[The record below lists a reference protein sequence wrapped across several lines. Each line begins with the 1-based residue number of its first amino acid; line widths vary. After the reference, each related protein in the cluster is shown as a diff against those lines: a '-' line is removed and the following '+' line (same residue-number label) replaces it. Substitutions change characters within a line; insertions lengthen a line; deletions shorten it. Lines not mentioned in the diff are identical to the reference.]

1 MSLFDTNVP
10 EEEKSGERTP
20 ATFSPRYSQEIID
33 EALTLG
39 SIDYQSRMTIA
50 SFFMKNK
57 PLEENA
63 QFLREHYGTNGSG
76 FYVNDRPYTIW
87 YDQDGIRLSAGESA
101 QGQQAQIITW
111 DQAALRIR
119 ELLDAGH
126 YLHRDELERASE
138 VEMGKLADDLLYF
151 YRDLSSEARDQ
162 GFLPTIDKA
171 DKVKGGFDNEKQ
183 ALLDLMRQPETYHML
198 EMELEAFGAA
208 YAQNNQLLR
217 TRRNRQPQ
225 LLRQI
230 RDMQLTPITFPA
242 DPAFEPQHRFFV
254 STDEMDHL
262 LRGST
267 SDVYY
272 RLGIYSFYQLHDN
285 SKDRENYLKRVHG
298 EYSGFGN
305 INYDILY
312 SSKGM
317 RYSRGSIAEPFAKA
331 EWKWNKV
338 EQRVRTLIQQ
348 DRFLSEADRAAMP
361 EYERH
366 HIAGQIVS
374 AFANAPEEIQKPFT
388 ENPILN
394 YWENVEQ
401 VQDQLSDPEKVESIR
416 ISLASL
422 LSMTLPHDRNEE
434 NRKKALETLEAY
446 QKGAF
451 SLFRKQEEPVQTQA
465 PVIPSPQPAVQAPPI
480 PEPVVEAEPAPK
492 APEQPPTPAL
502 HRDLT
507 QADIDQAI
515 LEWNGDP
522 GSKQAV
528 ARYMEQH
535 GRERGTAAWLRK
547 EYGDDLPT
555 FPVTVDG
562 AAGDIPWA
570 RIQRDLAR
578 LIREE
583 RFITE
588 AERNQEAKQGEGT
601 VVPPPAEATLP
612 ENIETPTI
620 ATVTTP
626 GGIPYREGDAF
637 QILQMDG
644 SYLLGTIHRVRDDRV
659 WISSQAFPNER
670 PFYVRKAAFD
680 ENVDSGVYSI
690 VSQETGIRQTTP
702 ESRAEQRKRAEEIRM
717 LPLSME
723 AAAEYNDLK
732 AQHPDA
738 LIGFEQHGFYE
749 FYGRDAEQAASILK
763 SRIVTKEIPGGQTK
777 VTGFPTTRWQS
788 GFRSLWREGN
798 DVYLAKEKAD
808 GTHEESKYLYG
819 RDYIPVNATVHIDN
833 RTYRVDTVNYTEHRV
848 RLEDISP
855 IPDSRFSP
863 IRYEDIDTVRS
874 RLEDEPDIPLSMET
888 QREME
893 APFEEKSH
901 EQPNQVPEEQPTQT
915 EASEDSTTPQLMET
929 VVELTAEGYQAT
941 TTRPVRQFQ
950 YDLMYHDI
958 AFLDGEAY
966 QVDRNGLFDVSFLP
980 LEGNQV
986 YPIARVESKE
996 RLETLLARDERNNHL
1011 LHPATL
1017 EQRQQAVTDW
1027 QNAHTQQSEAPETS
1041 QGAGVFVYGGY
1052 HFEPVGVFSQELSFS
1067 DITRETVSHTELG
1080 MTDGPDAVHPYTH
1093 QAFFEAAHDVKAD
1106 VFRCVETGKLYM
1118 PGEHELF
1125 EYIGAFEPFPP
1136 PERII
1141 EPQEQP
1147 ISPPVEIT
1155 QQPRAEN
1162 FRITDNHLGEGG
1174 AKTKFRNNLN
1184 AIYVLKLI
1192 ESEGRTATPEEQ
1204 EVLSKYVGWG
1214 GLANAFDETKDDWA
1228 KEYAELKDA
1237 LTPDEYAA
1245 ARASTLNAHYTSPI
1259 VIRSIYDALQ
1269 SMGFKEGNILEPA
1282 MGVGNFFGVLPEAM
1296 RGSKLYGVEL
1306 DSITGRI
1313 AQQLYPQAD
1322 IKVAGFETT
1331 DRRDFY
1337 DLAVGNVPFGN
1348 YKVNDRAYNKLGY
1361 NIHNY
1366 FFAKSLD
1373 QVRPGGIV
1381 AFVTSHYTMDAKSPE
1396 VRKYLAERADLL
1408 GAIRLPN
1415 NAFKANAGTEVT
1427 SDIIFLQKRE
1437 SPSIEEPS
1445 WVHLGETEDGLPIN
1459 SYFVDHPEMVLG
1471 QIALDKSMYG
1481 YEKSTACLPIEG
1493 ADLSEQLSEAITH
1506 ISGEYKEAELS
1517 ELGEGEEIADSIP
1530 ADPSVKNYS
1539 YTVKDGEVYFRQN
1552 SVMVRPK
1559 LNATALERVKGMVA
1573 LRDCVNGLMD
1583 AQLADASDGAIAERQ
1598 AELNRLY
1605 DNFTNRFGL
1614 INSRGNELA
1623 FSDDSS
1629 YYLLCSLEVLDEEGN
1644 FERKADMFTKR
1655 TIRQQ
1660 KVIEHVDT
1668 SVEAL
1673 AVSIGE
1679 RAQVDLPYM
1688 AWLTGKSEDEITADL
1703 KGIIFQVPGATDER
1717 GRPRYVTSDE
1727 YLSGNVRQKL
1737 RQARAAAETDPVFE
1751 VNVTALEEAQP
1762 QDLDASEI
1770 EVRLGSTWVNKKYIQ
1785 QFMYET
1791 FNTPNAC
1798 RESPYSYARSKHD
1811 IKVNFSEY
1819 TSEWGITNKNILSTT
1834 DVAAYTTFGTSRM
1847 NAYEILESTL
1857 NLRDVRIY
1865 DTIKDADGKDK
1876 RVLNSKETTLAQQKQ
1891 QAIKDAFRD
1900 WIWQDP
1906 ERREE
1911 LVRVYNE
1918 RFNSTRTREFDGSH
1932 IVFAGMNPEITLRE
1946 HQRNAIAHILYGG
1959 NTLLAHQ
1966 VGAGKTFEMA
1976 AAAMESKRLG
1986 LCQKPMFVV
1995 PNHLTE
2001 QWASEFLRL
2010 YPSANILVTTK
2021 KDFEKANR
2029 KKFCARIATGD
2040 YDAVI
2045 IGHSQFEKIPM
2056 SYARQERLLE
2066 DQIDEITLG
2075 IEELK
2080 EERGERFSIKQLE
2093 RTKKQLEARLEKL
2106 QNNHRKDD
2114 TVTFEQLGVDRLFV
2128 DEAHSFKNLFLY
2140 TKMNNVA
2147 GLSTSEAQKSSDMF
2161 LKCRYLDELTGNR
2174 GVIFATGTPISNSMT
2189 ELYTMQRYLQYDT
2202 LKQNGLIHFDAWAS
2216 TFGETTT
2223 AIELAPEGTGY
2234 RARTRFAKF
2243 FNLPELMTMFRE
2255 VADIKTADQLNLPT
2269 PEVHYDT
2276 IVSQPSVQQ
2285 KEMIAALSER
2295 ASAIHNGM
2303 VDPSEDNMLK
2313 ITSDGRKL
2321 GLDQRLINPLLPDDP
2336 NSKVNTCVKNIH
2348 RIWEEGQDQ
2357 KLTQLVFCDIST
2369 PKSGVSSRTT
2379 KSVAKAAPD
2388 QINGEKVEEPE
2399 SLDQLFENA
2408 GRFSVYED
2416 IREKLIKSGI
2426 PSEQIA
2432 FIHDANTDVRKKE
2445 LFAKV
2450 RAGQVRVLLG
2460 STSKMGAG
2468 TNVQDRLIATHDLDC
2483 PWRPGD
2489 LEQRAGRIVRQ
2500 GNKNP
2505 EVYVFRYV
2513 TKGTFDAYLWQ
2524 TQENKQRFISQI
2536 QTSKSP
2542 VRSCEDVDATALSYA
2557 EIKACSTDNP
2567 LIKEKMEL
2575 DVDVAKLRI
2584 MRQDHESKKFKL
2596 EDRLRKYFPMTI
2608 KKNESLLEGLQA
2620 DLKTLEEHPLPE
2632 KGFVGMEIKG
2642 DVLTD
2647 KENAGAA
2654 LIQACKDLSGA
2665 TSMIGHYRGFTLFLS
2680 YDVMHNTYELSMQGQ
2695 VSHRIEL
2702 GEGVLGNLQRMEN
2715 ALKAIPQQIEE
2726 TKAQLENLENQVKA
2740 AKEEVSKPFP
2750 QEEELKTKSTR
2761 LAELN
2766 AELNMEGKQRTQ
2778 ESEQDVSEPAA
2789 KRTPSHLDSSAKGQH
2804 LQQQKKRKVE
2814 AR

>member
-1 MSLFDTNVP
+1 MSANALAYAQMAENTAKQITGSYQSWTAFLQTAARLYKYPYLEQLMIFAQRPDATACAEYGLWTDTMGRYVRRGSKGIGLVDMDGNTPHVRFVFDVSDTGGREGSRRPYLWQISDQNIDAVHDTLQIQYDEDAPTLNQQLESIAGKLASEYWNEHRRDILDIVDGSFLEEYDDFNVGAAFRQAASVSVAYMLMSRCGLEPQSYFQHEDFLSIFDFNTPEAVAALGSAVSEISETVLRQIEAVVKNTERSKENERAELRSERWLLDSADNTERDGSEAHREVREPAQGIPERTPSDPLQQDGGEWNAASALAGDRADGSRPAESNDERNEQAGGPDRTAESREPDGMGGPDEQSESPDRGNSAGRTDLQLSEEPIDESAGGDEPPALSIEEEIEDSSFEPLRGPAPQTTQMSLFDTNTP
-10 EEEKSGERTP
+10 AEETSGEQTSLTLGSHYP
-20 ATFSPRYSQEIID
+20 QEIVD

-50 SFFMKNK
+50 SFFMKDK
-57 PLEENA
+57 PLAENA
-63 QFLREHYGTNGSG
+63 QFLKEHYGTNGSG

-87 YDQDGIRLSAGESA
+87 YDQEGIRLSAGETA
-101 QGQQAQIITW
+101 QGQQAQVITW
-111 DQAALRIR
+111 EQAAQRIR

-126 YLHRDELERASE
+126 YLHRDELERANE
-138 VEMGKLADDLLYF
+138 VELGKLADDLIFF
-151 YRDLSSEARDQ
+151 YRDLSSEAREQ
-162 GFLPTIDKA
+162 GFLPTIEKA
-171 DKVKGGFDNEKQ
+171 YKVSGGFDDEKQ
-183 ALLDLMRQPETYHML
+183 AMLDLMRQPGTYHAL

-208 YAQNNQLLR
+208 YEQNTQLLN
-217 TRRNRQPQ
+217 THRNRQPRI
-225 LLRQI
+225 LRQI
-230 RDMQLTPITFPA
+230 RDMQVTPITFPA
-242 DPAFEPQHRFFV
+242 DPSFEPQHHYFI
-254 STDEMDHL
+254 SIDEMDHL
-262 LRGST
+262 LRGSP
-267 SDVYY
+267 SDAYY
-272 RLGIYSFYQLHDN
+272 RLGIYSYYQQHDN
-285 SKDRENYLKRVHG
+285 ARDRENYLKRVHG

-305 INYDILY
+305 INYDIIY
-312 SSKGM
+312 STKGM
-317 RYSRGSIAEPFAKA
+317 RYNRGSLADPLAKA

-361 EYERH
+361 EYEQH
-366 HIAGQIVS
+366 HIAGRIES

-401 VQDQLSDPEKVESIR
+401 VQSQLSDPEKVENIR
-416 ISLASL
+416 LTLASL
-422 LSMTLPHDRNEE
+422 VSMTLPHDRNEE
-434 NRKKALETLEAY
+434 NRIRALETVEAY
-446 QKGAF
+446 QKGTF
-451 SLFRKQEEPVQTQA
+451 SLFRKQEEPAQTNVPA
-465 PVIPSPQPAVQAPPI
+465 IPPPQPALQTSSI
-480 PEPVVEAEPAPK
+480 PETPSEASEQS
-492 APEQPPTPAL
+492 APEHQPTL
-502 HRDLT
+502 YRELT

-522 GSKQAV
+522 ESKQAV

-535 GRERGTAAWLRK
+535 GRERGTAAWLRQ
-547 EYGDDLPT
+547 EYGDDLPA
-555 FPVTVDG
+555 FPITVDG

-583 RFITE
+583 RFIAET
-588 AERNQEAKQGEGT
+588 ERNPEADQREE
-601 VVPPPAEATLP
+601 VVTSPPAASKAE
-612 ENIETPTI
+612 ETTADASP
-620 ATVTTP
+620 APVTSP
-626 GGIPYREGDAF
+626 GGIPYREGDSF

-644 SYLLGTIHRVRDDRV
+644 SYILGTIHRIRDDHV
-659 WISSQAFPNER
+659 WISSPAFPNER
-670 PFYVRKAAFD
+670 TISIQKSAFD
-680 ENVDSGVYSI
+680 NNVESGLYSI
-690 VSQETGIRQTTP
+690 VSQETGVLQTTP
-702 ESRAEQRKRAEEIRM
+702 ESRAEQRKRAEELRKV
-717 LPLSME
+717 PLSIE

-732 AQHPDA
+732 AQHPEA

-749 FYGRDAEQAASILK
+749 FYGHDAEQAAAPLK
-763 SRIVTKEIPGGQTK
+763 TRLITKEIPGGHTQ
-777 VTGFPTTRWQS
+777 VTGFPTSHWQS
-788 GFRSLWREGN
+788 GFRNLWREGN
-798 DVYLAKEKAD
+798 DVYLAREKAD
-808 GTHEESKYLYG
+808 GTHEEAKYLYG
-819 RDYIPVNATVHIDN
+819 RDYIPVNAAIHIDN
-833 RTYRVDTVNYTEHRV
+833 RTYRIDTVSYTDHRV

-863 IRYEDIDTVRS
+863 VRYEDTDTVR
-874 RLEDEPDIPLSMET
+874 RYLEAEPDIPVSIET
-888 QREME
+888 EREM
-893 APFEEKSH
+893 ASPAEEQSH
-901 EQPNQVPEEQPTQT
+901 E
-915 EASEDSTTPQLMET
+915 EASKEAEEHQPKADMNEDSTPPQMLET
-929 VVELTAEGYQAT
+929 VVELTPEGYQAT
-941 TTRPVRQFQ
+941 ATRPVRQFQ

-958 AFLDGEAY
+958 AYLDGEAY

-980 LEGNQV
+980 LEGDQI
-986 YPIARVESKE
+986 YPVARVESKE
-996 RLETLLARDERNNHL
+996 RLEILLARDERNHHL
-1011 LHPATL
+1011 LRTSTL
-1017 EQRQQAVTDW
+1017 EQRQQAEADW
-1027 QNAHTQQSEAPETS
+1027 RNAHTQQSETHETPPEDGIFAYS
-1041 QGAGVFVYGGY
+1041 GY
-1052 HFEPVGVFSQELSFS
+1052 HFEPVGVFSREMTFA
-1067 DITRETVSHTELG
+1067 DISRGTVSHTELD
-1080 MTDGPDAVHPYTH
+1080 MTDGPEASYPYSH
-1093 QAFFEAAHDVKAD
+1093 QAFFESAHDVKAD

-1118 PGEHELF
+1118 PGDHELF
-1125 EYIGAFEPFPP
+1125 EYVGAFEPFLP
-1136 PERII
+1136 PERTI
-1141 EPQEQP
+1141 EPQEQ
-1147 ISPPVEIT
+1147 SVSTQAEIA

-1192 ESEGRTATPEEQ
+1192 ESEHRTATPEEQ

-1245 ARASTLNAHYTSPI
+1245 ARASTLNAHYTSPT
-1259 VIRSIYDALQ
+1259 VIRSIYDALER
-1269 SMGFKEGNILEPA
+1269 MGFKEGNILEPA

-1337 DLAVGNVPFGN
+1337 DVAVGNVPFGN
-1348 YKVNDRAYNKLGY
+1348 YKVNDRAYNKLGF

-1366 FFAKSLD
+1366 FFAKALD
-1373 QVRPGGIV
+1373 QVRPGGVI

-1415 NAFKANAGTEVT
+1415 NAFRANAGTEVT

-1437 SPSIEEPS
+1437 SPSIDVPS
-1445 WVHLGETEDGLPIN
+1445 WVHLGETEDGLPVN
-1459 SYFVDHPEMVLG
+1459 SYFADHPEMVLG
-1471 QIALDKSMYG
+1471 KIALDSSMYG
-1481 YEKSTACLPIEG
+1481 DEKSTACLPIEG
-1493 ADLSEQLSEAITH
+1493 ADLSEQLSEAIAH
-1506 ISGEYKEAELS
+1506 ISGEYKEAEIS

-1583 AQLADASDGAIAERQ
+1583 AQMADASDGAIAERQ

-1605 DNFTNRFGL
+1605 DNFTNRFGFL
-1614 INSRGNELA
+1614 NSRGNELA

-1644 FERKADMFTKR
+1644 FERKADMFSKR

-1660 KVIEHVDT
+1660 KVIDHVDT

-1679 RAQVDLPYM
+1679 RAQVELPYM
-1688 AWLTGKSEDEITADL
+1688 AWLTGKSEEEITEDL
-1703 KGIIFQVPGATDER
+1703 KGIIFQVPGATDDR
-1717 GRPRYVTSDE
+1717 GKPKYVTSDE

-1737 RQARAAAETDPVFE
+1737 RQAKEAAESDPAFE
-1751 VNVTALEEAQP
+1751 VNVKALEEAQP

-1791 FNTPNAC
+1791 FNTPHAY
-1798 RESPYSYARSKHD
+1798 RESPYAYARSKRD
-1811 IKVNFSEY
+1811 ITVHFSEY
-1819 TSEWGITNKNILSTT
+1819 TSEWGISNKNILSTT
-1834 DVAAYTTFGTSRM
+1834 DVAAYTTYGTSRM

-1865 DTIKDADGKDK
+1865 DTVKDADGKEK

-1891 QAIKDAFRD
+1891 QAIKDAFRE

-1911 LVRVYNE
+1911 LVAVYNE
-1918 RFNSTRTREFDGSH
+1918 KFNSNRTREFDGSH
-1932 IVFAGMNPEITLRE
+1932 IVFAGMNPEINLRE
-1946 HQRNAIAHILYGG
+1946 HQKNAIAHILYGG

-2010 YPSANILVTTK
+2010 YPSANILVTSK
-2021 KDFEKANR
+2021 KDFEKSNR

-2066 DQIDEITLG
+2066 DQIEEITLG

-2080 EERGERFSIKQLE
+2080 ENRGERFSIKQLE

-2106 QNNHRKDD
+2106 QANQRKDD
-2114 TVTFEQLGVDRLFV
+2114 VVTFEQLGVDRLFV

-2161 LKCRYLDELTGNR
+2161 LKCRYLDELTENR

-2202 LKQNGLIHFDAWAS
+2202 LKANGLVHFDAWAS

-2295 ASAIHNGM
+2295 ASAIHSGM

-2313 ITSDGRKL
+2313 I
-2321 GLDQRLINPLLPDDP
+2321 
-2336 NSKVNTCVKNIH
+2336 
-2348 RIWEEGQDQ
+2348 
-2357 KLTQLVFCDIST
+2357 
-2369 PKSGVSSRTT
+2369 
-2379 KSVAKAAPD
+2379 
-2388 QINGEKVEEPE
+2388 
-2399 SLDQLFENA
+2399 
-2408 GRFSVYED
+2408 
-2416 IREKLIKSGI
+2416 
-2426 PSEQIA
+2426 
-2432 FIHDANTDVRKKE
+2432 VR
-2445 LFAKV
+2445 
-2450 RAGQVRVLLG
+2450 
-2460 STSKMGAG
+2460 
-2468 TNVQDRLIATHDLDC
+2468 C
-2483 PWRPGD
+2483 
-2489 LEQRAGRIVRQ
+2489 
-2500 GNKNP
+2500 
-2505 EVYVFRYV
+2505 
-2513 TKGTFDAYLWQ
+2513 
-2524 TQENKQRFISQI
+2524 
-2536 QTSKSP
+2536 
-2542 VRSCEDVDATALSYA
+2542 
-2557 EIKACSTDNP
+2557 
-2567 LIKEKMEL
+2567 
-2575 DVDVAKLRI
+2575 
-2584 MRQDHESKKFKL
+2584 
-2596 EDRLRKYFPMTI
+2596 
-2608 KKNESLLEGLQA
+2608 
-2620 DLKTLEEHPLPE
+2620 
-2632 KGFVGMEIKG
+2632 
-2642 DVLTD
+2642 
-2647 KENAGAA
+2647 
-2654 LIQACKDLSGA
+2654 
-2665 TSMIGHYRGFTLFLS
+2665 
-2680 YDVMHNTYELSMQGQ
+2680 
-2695 VSHRIEL
+2695 
-2702 GEGVLGNLQRMEN
+2702 
-2715 ALKAIPQQIEE
+2715 
-2726 TKAQLENLENQVKA
+2726 
-2740 AKEEVSKPFP
+2740 
-2750 QEEELKTKSTR
+2750 
-2761 LAELN
+2761 
-2766 AELNMEGKQRTQ
+2766 
-2778 ESEQDVSEPAA
+2778 
-2789 KRTPSHLDSSAKGQH
+2789 
-2804 LQQQKKRKVE
+2804 
-2814 AR
+2814 